1 MKKSLYIIAAL
12 AFAVIGCSKE
22 QNDINEE
29 VIGQEGTMVSFKA
42 TIEAPVDV
50 ETRASISTADGT
62 FGWNDGD
69 KIAIQ
74 LSNDNF
80 KEFEYSA
87 ASGEFSASL
96 GVGETIKDGGVA
108 YYPSTIAIN
117 GTPGSVSLPA
127 TYTAAD
133 AAKGFPMMASVDL
146 GATTLSFT
154 HLGGLL
160 TLTASYVP
168 ADATKLVLTVPS
180 VGVTGSF
187 AVSTDHISASASAS
201 TVTLTFAA
209 GAYGTS
215 STEFF
220 IPVPVTTFSAGF
232 TMEFKNASNETLFT
246 KSTSKTTIAVARAAM
261 KRMTSFTVPT
271 YIYVQ
276 VSSWSATGENFVDW
290 SNVYVHAY
298 TTKTYGG
305 KTTFY
310 DWKNAATLMT
320 GSTYTH
326 NAKSYYRME
335 VPSDFVSADDVK
347 LIFHDGSGD
356 DYNRYNYNTLFAA
369 NTDTF
374 FTLKEDTT
382 GPYKLYFV
390 NETSTTTGSDDANV
404 KTDEN
409 IWVYVYDVTLD
420 SPISP
425 ITSWSDKPNL
435 KGMTY
440 ENLHDD
446 VWIPYFEVPKGTNLG
461 LIVVGKEQTQNLT
474 SYDTNVSRK
483 HVFYLKKLYKDG
495 YHDIYHGTRP
505 SLTVTKD

>member
-1 MKKSLYIIAAL
+1 MMTREQIKEIVDYSQEHGITIKQRLQELNIPESNFYYAKRMYNREDM
-12 AFAVIGCSKE
+12 VPGVDGC
-22 QNDINEE
+22 
-29 VIGQEGTMVSFKA
+29 F
-42 TIEAPVDV
+42 
-50 ETRASISTADGT
+50 
-62 FGWNDGD
+62 
-69 KIAIQ
+69 IQ

-261 KRMTSFTVPT
+261 KRMTSFTVPCYLYVSYDGAWDNFEGNSTTT
-271 YIYVQ
+271 YAYVY
-276 VSSWSATGENFVDW
+276 SS
-290 SNVYVHAY
+290 SN
-298 TTKTYGG
+298 
-305 KTTFY
+305 
-310 DWKNAATLMT
+310 
-320 GSTYTH
+320 GSDVLTAWPGDAIDMSGTIYTH
-326 NAKSYYRME
+326 NSESYIRLKDISSFQKSSNCVFHINWDNNAGGNPYKDCLRAVINSVSLAGDVYIKVA
-335 VPSDFVSADDVK
+335 VPSSPSEYKVFIRNWSNDGYINRVYVWNSATDAAIVNAWPGADFRNVSYAYK
-347 LIFHDGSGD
+347 E
-356 DYNRYNYNTLFAA
+356 TLNETVYTYVPVAA
-369 NTDTF
+369 NTNIGMKGVYETDGNTDNQLGNKF
-374 FTLKEDTT
+374 YNDSSE
-382 GPYKLYFV
+382 GYKGKYNILYTMKGS
-390 NETSTTTGSDDANV
+390 NSDDQSWYWKFPNV
-404 KTDEN
+404 
-409 IWVYVYDVTLD
+409 
-420 SPISP
+420 
-425 ITSWSDKPNL
+425 
-435 KGMTY
+435 
-440 ENLHDD
+440 
-446 VWIPYFEVPKGTNLG
+446 EVS
-461 LIVVGKEQTQNLT
+461 VE
-474 SYDTNVSRK
+474 
-483 HVFYLKKLYKDG
+483 
-495 YHDIYHGTRP
+495 
-505 SLTVTKD
+505 